1 MFTTSRVNLNI
12 FNFLLR
18 LLFSAVEWARNIPL
32 FPDLAVTDQ
41 VALLRLTWSE
51 LFVLNAAQCPMP
63 LNNPTL
69 LATAGMHANHM
80 NSDRMVSFMDNIRVF
95 TDQIEKLRSIH
106 VDAAEYSCLKAIVL
120 FTSGE
125 LIHGF
130 YYTEIIRKDGL
141 FVPRLLA
148 RVLKEDVQFYNDT
161 STVKSW
167 GGGGVRENVPLE
179 NL

>member
-1 MFTTSRVNLNI
+1 M
-12 FNFLLR
+12 
-18 LLFSAVEWARNIPL
+18 
-32 FPDLAVTDQ
+32 TDQ

-120 FTSGE
+120 FTSGQCE
-125 LIHGF
+125 FIKCEF
-130 YYTEIIRKDGL
+130 IKCVCNEISSNVFFTALQRSLKIIPLPRKKIYITNL
-141 FVPRLLA
+141 PPEKYFVLC
-148 RVLKEDVQFYNDT
+148 
-161 STVKSW
+161 
-167 GGGGVRENVPLE
+167 
-179 NL
+179 